1 MTAVSLENVSI
12 SFGGIQAVSDLTID
26 VLPGERRVLLGPNG
40 AGKTTIFN
48 MIGGQLLPQEGQISF
63 FDQDVTMWPP
73 HRRARA
79 GLARTFQITSLFYNL
94 TVEENIYLAVQG
106 ILPHRC
112 NLLRS
117 AEAFAAAKDR
127 VDAVFAQWQ
136 LDSERRALVG
146 DLSYG
151 IQRKLEIAMALVHR
165 PRVLLL
171 DEPTA
176 GLSTSE
182 TASLVELIKALGR
195 DVTIIMIEHD
205 MSVAFEIGE
214 NFTVMNRGKVITE
227 GDAAAI
233 RSEAE
238 IQTIY
243 LGEVSE

>member
-1 MTAVSLENVSI
+1 
-12 SFGGIQAVSDLTID
+12 
-26 VLPGERRVLLGPNG
+26 
-40 AGKTTIFN
+40 
-48 MIGGQLLPQEGQISF
+48 
-63 FDQDVTMWPP
+63 
-73 HRRARA
+73 
-79 GLARTFQITSLFYNL
+79 
-94 TVEENIYLAVQG
+94 
-106 ILPHRC
+106 
-112 NLLRS
+112 
-117 AEAFAAAKDR
+117 
-127 VDAVFAQWQ
+127 
-136 LDSERRALVG
+136 
-146 DLSYG
+146 
-151 IQRKLEIAMALVHR
+151 MALVHR

-214 NFTVMNRGKVITE
+214 NFTVMNRGRVITE